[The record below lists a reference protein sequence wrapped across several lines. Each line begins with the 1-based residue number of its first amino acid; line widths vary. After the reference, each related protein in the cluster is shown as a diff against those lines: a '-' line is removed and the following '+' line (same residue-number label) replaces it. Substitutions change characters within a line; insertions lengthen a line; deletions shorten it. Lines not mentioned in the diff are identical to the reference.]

1 MSSKTEKG
9 DGHRDTDIDQGEGMS
24 VVHDRV
30 HTRGHQ
36 SNAQSQLFATAGCS
50 PTSYKDAWI
59 FDMANPAKHSILEM
73 RKEKSRDAA
82 RSRRGKENYE
92 FYELAKLLPLPAAIT
107 SQLDKASIIRL
118 SISYLKL
125 RDFSGHGDPPWVRDG
140 PPPNK
145 SVKGPSRRRNLS
157 AVAMEIFET
166 HQGTHILQSLDGFA
180 FALANDGR
188 FLYISETVSIYLGL
202 SQVEMT
208 GSSVFDYVHQQ
219 DHPELAEQLGLCL
232 PQNISGS
239 NIPSPGSTS
248 DEGSCTSNAP
258 RSGSPPLHD
267 RGYVMNPS
275 PNKGYDRCFCL
286 RMKSTLTKRGVHVK
300 CAGYRVVHIVGQH
313 RPQFSF
319 SVNRKHPPPVLGFI
333 ALGIALPPPTITELR
348 IDNDTFV
355 MRLSPDFKIIYCEPI
370 VSDLMDIQAD
380 DLTNGLLY
388 DFCHAADLHKLRK
401 AHVDLLAKGQV
412 LSEYYRVMNRH
423 GGYVWIQTCATTLFN
438 SKSIDDQNII
448 AINYVLSGIENDR
461 LVLDSWQ
468 LNGRRTLGPDPS
480 DHSDPGELGSDPD
493 GSSPV
498 DRENRTNG
506 DSKSESAGPTSD
518 QDDRLKSP
526 SSNALGEMDDLG
538 SDAHNS
544 KAGLDRV
551 FSDKSACTVID
562 RVDSVRD
569 GKFSRRKME
578 KPRKRKKEFEL
589 EDDDTDKES
598 DMMKSQRII
607 SEDSLC
613 DFVGNNVA
621 QDLSPG
627 TRSPDIGPVTMT
639 SATPQDL
646 SLKAN
651 VVGSQSV
658 VAIHGEVHSDW
669 KRGKDMDCHGAVT
682 PNSVKEL
689 EAVMNRHL
697 PSVSNQSESTQHL
710 RFSGQ
715 SAQKK
720 STIQWIGSQHSNNN
734 TGEALPA
741 TNLLRTIYANRE
753 SVIRTNTRPASNYY
767 SEMPVNMLTPPG
779 SDAFKE
785 QQQQQQQQQQQ
796 PSFIS
801 TKPTVASGSHYPNA
815 TMPNYTTTP
824 LSVSMPST
832 AVDSYGMTPPSSVS
846 PRDKLQSPFGDVGT
860 YNESG
865 SASCGNLAPD
875 SSSSRLA
882 AKQAYQLSS
891 SSSEFSTSKS
901 TPSSSAS
908 SAAAAAAY
916 YSVSSFHNNHTYP
929 EVNHNGSAGINSY
942 EPCSRSVLS
951 WYPVSYSS

>member
-1 MSSKTEKG
+1 MFMF
-9 DGHRDTDIDQGEGMS
+9 I
-24 VVHDRV
+24 
-30 HTRGHQ
+30 
-36 SNAQSQLFATAGCS
+36 A
-50 PTSYKDAWI
+50 
-59 FDMANPAKHSILEM
+59 IL
-73 RKEKSRDAA
+73 
-82 RSRRGKENYE
+82 
-92 FYELAKLLPLPAAIT
+92 
-107 SQLDKASIIRL
+107 
-118 SISYLKL
+118 
-125 RDFSGHGDPPWVRDG
+125 
-140 PPPNK
+140 
-145 SVKGPSRRRNLS
+145 
-157 AVAMEIFET
+157 
-166 HQGTHILQSLDGFA
+166 
-180 FALANDGR
+180 
-188 FLYISETVSIYLGL
+188 TVSVL
-202 SQVEMT
+202 
-208 GSSVFDYVHQQ
+208 
-219 DHPELAEQLGLCL
+219 
-232 PQNISGS
+232 
-239 NIPSPGSTS
+239 
-248 DEGSCTSNAP
+248 
-258 RSGSPPLHD
+258 
-267 RGYVMNPS
+267 
-275 PNKGYDRCFCL
+275 
-286 RMKSTLTKRGVHVK
+286 
-300 CAGYRVVHIVGQH
+300 IV
-313 RPQFSF
+313 
-319 SVNRKHPPPVLGFI
+319 
-333 ALGIALPPPTITELR
+333 
-348 IDNDTFV
+348 
-355 MRLSPDFKIIYCEPI
+355 
-370 VSDLMDIQAD
+370 
-380 DLTNGLLY
+380 
-388 DFCHAADLHKLRK
+388 
-401 AHVDLLAKGQV
+401 
-412 LSEYYRVMNRH
+412 
-423 GGYVWIQTCATTLFN
+423 
-438 SKSIDDQNII
+438 
-448 AINYVLSGIENDR
+448 
-461 LVLDSWQ
+461 
-468 LNGRRTLGPDPS
+468 
-480 DHSDPGELGSDPD
+480 D

-526 SSNALGEMDDLG
+526 SSNALGEMDNLG
-538 SDAHNS
+538 SDAHNN

-551 FSDKSACTVID
+551 FSDESACTVID

-846 PRDKLQSPFGDVGT
+846 PRDKLQSPFGDVGS